1 MENQIIEEKIEN
13 VAQEEVQE
21 DLNKEENIE
30 ADKKADTKEENEEA
44 GEDNKEYFGAP
55 EEYDF
60 KSIEMPEG
68 IRFDNALAEKFAPVA
83 KKLNLS
89 QDAANEL
96 VSMLAE
102 HQKEQL
108 GNQQE
113 LIAEFKR
120 QELEAT
126 KIEYQRLLETDKE
139 ISGKGKEQYDV
150 YLNLADKGYV
160 AFASDEL
167 QNVISQYGLDY
178 HPAVIKHFYRLG
190 KLCGQDSVQNSQTP
204 VEKQNPADIL
214 YGNSNQEK

>member
-1 MENQIIEEKIEN
+1 MENQIIEEKIED

-30 ADKKADTKEENEEA
+30 ADKKADTKEENKEA

-126 KIEYQRLLETDKE
+126 KIEYQKLLESDNE
-139 ISGKGKEQYDV
+139 ISGGGKEKYNAYLDV
-150 YLNLADKGYV
+150 ADKGYNS
-160 AFASDEL
+160 FASNEL
-167 QNVISQYGLDY
+167 KGIIEQLGLQY
-178 HPAVIKHFYRLG
+178 HPIVIKHFHELG
-190 KLCGQDSVQNSQTP
+190 KLCGNDSIQKATIP
-204 VEKQNPADIL
+204 TGEKQSAADIL
-214 YGNSNQEK
+214 YGGTKQ

>member
-1 MENQIIEEKIEN
+1 MEQEILEQNQENLDEVTQETEAIENDENQRNQEGNDDGAKEEK
-13 VAQEEVQE
+13 
-21 DLNKEENIE
+21 LNQ
-30 ADKKADTKEENEEA
+30 
-44 GEDNKEYFGAP
+44 AP
-55 EEYDF
+55 ETYDF
-60 KSIEMPEG
+60 KDIELPEG
-68 IRFDNALAEKFAPVA
+68 IQFDEVLASKFEPVA
-83 KKLNLS
+83 RELNLT
-89 QDAANEL
+89 QEDASKL
-96 VSMLAE
+96 VNMLVE

-108 GNQQE
+108 GNQKE
-113 LIAEFKR
+113 IIAQFKK

-139 ISGKGKEQYDV
+139 ISGKGKEQYEA
-150 YLNLADKGYV
+150 YLNLADKGYG

>member
-1 MENQIIEEKIEN
+1 MEQEILEQNQENLDETTQETEAIESDENKENQEVLNEEKN
-13 VAQEEVQE
+13 GE
-21 DLNKEENIE
+21 DLKQ
-30 ADKKADTKEENEEA
+30 
-44 GEDNKEYFGAP
+44 AP
-55 EEYDF
+55 ETYDF
-60 KSIEMPEG
+60 KDIELPEG
-68 IRFDNALAEKFAPVA
+68 IQFDNALASKFEPVA
-83 KKLNLS
+83 KELNLT
-89 QDAANEL
+89 QEDANKL
-96 VSMLAE
+96 VNMLVE

-108 GNQQE
+108 GNQE
-113 LIAEFKR
+113 EIIAQFKK

-139 ISGKGKEQYDV
+139 ISGKGKEQYEA
-150 YLNLADKGYV
+150 YLNLADKGYG